1 VQILAMFKVDP
12 ATTEV
17 PLLHR
22 YLLSA
27 VAPRPIAL
35 ASTISK
41 DGIANVAPFSFFN
54 VFSANPPI
62 AVFSPAKSGRTG
74 QNKDTFINA
83 KETGEVVINVVN
95 YDIVAQTSLASSPYP
110 PEESE
115 FVKAGFTPLAS
126 EKVKPFRVAES
137 PIHLECTVENII
149 ELGEQGGAGNLIIC
163 RIVLIHIR
171 ESILDANN
179 MIDQTKVDFVARMG
193 GNWYNRTIPQSM
205 FEIDKPLTTRGIGFD
220 QLPDE
225 IRHSSILT
233 GNDLGLLA
241 NVETLPDETDV
252 NEWKLTELADLFI
265 TLQDDPK
272 TLEIKLHEMARDQIR
287 NRDVLSAWKTLL
299 SFNN

>member
-1 VQILAMFKVDP
+1 MFKVDP
-12 ATTEV
+12 DHTEV

-35 ASTISK
+35 ASTMSK

-62 AVFSPAKSGRTG
+62 AVFSPARSGRTG
-74 QNKDTFINA
+74 QSKDTFINA
-83 KETGEVVINVVN
+83 KETGEVVINIVN
-95 YDIVAQTSLASSPYP
+95 YDIVAQTSLASSPYL

-137 PIHLECTVENII
+137 PIHLECKVEDII
-149 ELGEQGGAGNLIIC
+149 ELGQQGGAGNLIIC
-163 RIVLIHIR
+163 RIVLMHIR
-171 ESILDANN
+171 ESLLDSNG
-179 MIDQTKVDFVARMG
+179 MIDQTKADFVARMG
-193 GNWYNRTIPQSM
+193 GNWYSRTIPESM

-220 QLPDE
+220 QMPAE
-225 IRHSSILT
+225 IKNSTVLT

-241 NVETLPDETDV
+241 NVESLPDETDV
-252 NEWKLTELADLFI
+252 NEWKLTALADLFI
-265 TLQDDPK
+265 TLQDDASV
-272 TLEIKLHEMARDQIR
+272 LEIKLHEMAKAYIAQ
-287 NRDVLSAWKTLL
+287 RDVLSAWKTLL